1 LATKQIRNFMLLF
14 IIIFGFQKC
23 ANQMSPPGG
32 DDDKIPPTVIETYP
46 ENGTLNFNE
55 QFVEFSFSEYV
66 DKNSIREAIFISPLI
81 DGVLEYSWTN
91 KTVEIIFPDT
101 LKKNTTYSVIVGT
114 EVKDVNNRNPLAA
127 PYILTFS
134 TGSKIDS
141 GKINGKVFS
150 NNSEGTLIF
159 AYKDFSDTL
168 DILEDKPSYI
178 SQVDEKGNFS
188 LVGLG
193 RGKYKVFAVKDEFKN
208 NVYNIGEDQIGIQ
221 SDKIELKSDSSFVSN
236 LNYFIE
242 IDDTLEPHLQK
253 VTMTDKNHFVIE
265 FNEAIDSSRL
275 SINNFIAYDS
285 TISKA
290 YNFKKIFKGNKKN
303 QYILG
308 FTDSLNIEN
317 SLYLNVTEMFDLHQ
331 NILQYESNS
340 FIPSDKSDTSGTSI
354 DRIETK
360 FGRNTIDFLKPQF
373 EIYFND
379 TFDPISAKRGIKL
392 ETDDSVYVPIKFNI
406 IDDASIRISTIED
419 LKPKMKYFAIVNLK
433 YFEDL
438 AGNKIDTTIK
448 TRLLTINK
456 FDFTG
461 ALGNVVT
468 SDKVNIKVNL
478 QSIER
483 TGTNYQIDLKDDS
496 TFKFE
501 RVVPGEYLVW
511 AYEDKDSNN
520 IYSSGLVNPFKLAE
534 KFTYYP
540 DTLNLKARWP
550 VGDINI
556 DFN

>member
-1 LATKQIRNFMLLF
+1 MATKQIRNFILLF
-14 IIIFGFQKC
+14 IIILTFQKC
-23 ANQMSPPGG
+23 ANQVAPPGG
-32 DDDKIPPTVIETYP
+32 DDDKTPPTVIETYP
-46 ENGTLNFNE
+46 KSGTLNFNE

-66 DKNSIREAIFISPLI
+66 DKNGIRDAIFVSPII

-91 KTVEIIFPDT
+91 KSVEITFPDS
-101 LKKNTTYSVIVGT
+101 LKNNTTYSIIVGT
-114 EVKDVNNRNPLAA
+114 ELKDINNRNPMKA

-141 GKINGKVFS
+141 GKISGKVYS
-150 NNSEGTLIF
+150 NNSEGTLVF
-159 AYKDFSDTL
+159 AYKDYSDTL

-178 SQVDEKGNFS
+178 SQVDEKGDFS

-193 RGKYKVFAVKDEFKN
+193 SGKYKVFAIKDEFKN
-208 NVYNIGEDQIGIQ
+208 NIYNIGEDQIGIQ
-221 SDKIELKSDSSFVSN
+221 SEEIQLKGDNGLVSQ

-242 IDDTLEPHLQK
+242 KDDTLEPHLQK

-275 SINNFIAYDS
+275 SITNFTAYDS

-290 YNFKKIFKGNKKN
+290 YSVKKIFKGNKKN

-308 FTDSLNIEN
+308 FADSLNLEN
-317 SLYLNVTEMFDLHQ
+317 SLFLNVRNIFDIHQ
-331 NILQYESNS
+331 NKLHYESNS
-340 FIPSDKSDTSGTSI
+340 FIPSDKLDTSGTKI
-354 DRIETK
+354 DRFETK

-379 TFDPISAKRGIKL
+379 TFDTLSAKRGIRF
-392 ETDDSVYVPIKFNI
+392 ETEDSLHVPIEFSI
-406 IDDASIRISTIED
+406 IDDASIRVNTIED
-419 LKPKMKYFAIVNLK
+419 LKPKMKYYAIVNLK
-433 YFEDL
+433 YFEDI

-456 FDFTG
+456 FDFSG
-461 ALGNVVT
+461 ALGNVIT
-468 SDKVNIKVNL
+468 SDKKNVKVNL
-478 QSIER
+478 QSIAR
-483 TGTNYQIDLKDDS
+483 GGTNYQMNLKEDS

-511 AYEDKDSNN
+511 AYADEDSNN
-520 IYSSGLVNPFKLAE
+520 LYSSGLVEPFKLAE

-540 DTLNLKARWP
+540 DTINLKARWP

-556 DFN
+556 DFK

>member
-1 LATKQIRNFMLLF
+1 
-14 IIIFGFQKC
+14 
-23 ANQMSPPGG
+23 MSPPGG